1 MKKVAFLFFLIF
13 LSLSNFPVFAQI
25 PPSSTPIVSISSNFT
40 GTLLAIADEKCVTV
54 YDTSDFSQVCVFNEP
69 KALQTAFFTENGDE
83 HISIMTSDGHL
94 SVRRIRRN
102 FSSYYYEPA
111 EPYFSAEFTSSAGL
125 SNVVCSA
132 FSSNSDYV
140 AVAFS
145 DNSIKLYF
153 RLRITQNA
161 IAKLLSSHDSTIYG
175 MEFNQT
181 GEYLAS
187 VSDDGKAYIWNTNT
201 CSKIAS
207 LKNVY
212 TRSNNPVCFTS
223 DSSYIVSQDGSNSF
237 LISDFSGKALY
248 SITAGQAIT
257 SIRPL
262 NNPDLIAIGND
273 RKEVVVYSISARK
286 VISVYEV
293 KRNSLLSA
301 FEFGN
306 QTDSLYAGY
315 RDGVVQIIDSRFG
328 VRNSSVK
335 VAESPDPV
343 PGSNTATDKKS
354 VKKISDDTSSV
365 SQADNTK
372 TDKTKVNNGD
382 NPHESAKDDKG
393 NAPATTSASTKS
405 TKNNGDNPVSDI
417 PQNDNN
423 GDNPVSN
430 IPQNY
435 IKPSSS
441 LFFGCGY
448 TIIPTDFFLG
458 EFDFDIGFQKSFN
471 KLPLFAAL
479 DIKVGGAVPKKDFP
493 YSYYTQDGG
502 TKKAPWFYS
511 AAPAL
516 SFGFESYSHKSI
528 RLFINLTGGGSF
540 RMIWNNSIKENV
552 NSPLHYGYFGG
563 LTAGIDIKGFT
574 VKLSCVYDSMF
585 GLQNSCSLG
594 ATIKFYSKKSK
605 TGGKSA
611 K

>member
-1 MKKVAFLFFLIF
+1 MKKVAFLIFFIF
-13 LSLSNFPVFAQI
+13 LSLSSFPVFAQI
-25 PPSSTPIVSISSNFT
+25 PSSKTPIIEISSNHE
-40 GTLLAIADEKCVTV
+40 GTLLAVSDEKNVTV
-54 YDTSDFSQVCVFNEP
+54 YDTSDFSQVCVFYEP
-69 KALQTAFFTENGDE
+69 KATKTSFFTENGE
-83 HISIMTSDGHL
+83 EYISIMTSDGHL
-94 SVRRIRRN
+94 SVRKISRKVT
-102 FSSYYYEPA
+102 SWYYNSR
-111 EPYFSAEFTSSAGL
+111 EPYFSAEFTSPAGL
-125 SNVVCSA
+125 KNVVSA
-132 FSSNSDYV
+132 ALSDNSDFV

-153 RLRITQNA
+153 RLRIIRNA
-161 IAKLLSSHDSTIYG
+161 IAKTISIHESPIYG
-175 MEFNQT
+175 LEFNST
-181 GEYLAS
+181 GEFLVS
-187 VSDDGKAYIWNTNT
+187 VSEDGKAYIWNTGT
-201 CSKIAS
+201 CSRVAS
-207 LKNVY
+207 LSNVF
-212 TRSNNPVCFTS
+212 TQTKVPVFFTS
-223 DSSYIVSQDGSNSF
+223 NSSYIISQNSRNSF
-237 LISDFSGKALY
+237 LISDFSGKSLF
-248 SITAGQAIT
+248 SITTGQAIT

-262 NNPDLIAIGND
+262 KNPDLIAIGNE
-273 RKEVVVYSISARK
+273 RKEIVVYSISARK
-286 VISVYEV
+286 AISVYEV

-301 FEFGN
+301 FEF
-306 QTDSLYAGY
+306 DSKADSIYAGY

-328 VRNSSVK
+328 VKDSGVK
-335 VAESPDPV
+335 VAESPVSV
-343 PGSNTATDKKS
+343 PGENAGSGKKS
-354 VKKISDDTSSV
+354 
-365 SQADNTK
+365 N
-372 TDKTKVNNGD
+372 DKGD
-382 NPHESAKDDKG
+382 NPVVNATQKNGDTPHEVTRTGVSDKG
-393 NAPATTSASTKS
+393 DNPASTKS
-405 TKNNGDNPVSDI
+405 VNTNTENE
-417 PQNDNN
+417 N

-430 IPQNY
+430 KIVSNGDNPDSAPIPFN
-435 IKPSSS
+435 KSTSS

-448 TIIPTDFFLG
+448 TIIPTDSFLG

-471 KLPLFAAL
+471 KLPLFAVL

-511 AAPAL
+511 ATPAL

-563 LTAGIDIKGFT
+563 LTAGIDLKGFT